1 MCGWS
6 LHVSMQTSDFCH
18 RILGKQNANKN
29 PTKIEKASLCFLKL
43 SAHIVNVAGTSFS
56 PNIALESRIATKGTS
71 TMVFCCCCLNHIKK
85 KSQ

>member
-1 MCGWS
+1 M
-6 LHVSMQTSDFCH
+6 CH

-29 PTKIEKASLCFLKL
+29 PTKTEKASLWFLKL

-71 TMVFCCCCLNHIKK
+71 TMFLLLLFKSHPKKKK